1 MFWEGIKLSGWRAW
15 ETADSI
21 HKSTLVNF
29 CKRDF
34 RGGPVASPP
43 AEEADAS
50 LIPGVSEQFTSCGA
64 TKPMRHNYRGPTLE
78 PLLHSK
84 RSRAP
89 QLEKA
94 CAQQGRPRAAV
105 KKERNF

>member
-1 MFWEGIKLSGWRAW
+1 M
-15 ETADSI
+15 
-21 HKSTLVNF
+21 
-29 CKRDF
+29 
-34 RGGPVASPP
+34 ASPP

-105 KKERNF
+105 KKERNFKKKLLEGNMSPSFMKFEEGFLRKSKKTHFRKKKKYE